1 MNLGWEALN
10 RQGGNVFD
18 AVEEGC
24 SKCEQMQCDGKCYRP
39 KRDHWLALILNFI
52 FSKFLG
58 SVGYGS
64 HPDELGFVSLD
75 AMMMDG

>member
-39 KRDHWLALILNFI
+39 KRDH
-52 FSKFLG
+52 
-58 SVGYGS
+58 
-64 HPDELGFVSLD
+64 
-75 AMMMDG
+75 